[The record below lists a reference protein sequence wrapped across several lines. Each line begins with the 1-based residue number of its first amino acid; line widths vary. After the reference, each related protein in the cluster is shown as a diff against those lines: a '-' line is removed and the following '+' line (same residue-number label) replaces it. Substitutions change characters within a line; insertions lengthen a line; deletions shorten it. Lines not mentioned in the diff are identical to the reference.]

1 MNGRRWDDDRWLVTD
16 LHTALSPGG
25 LSSEL
30 LRQQALSAF
39 DIGRTHSQAILAEL
53 VFDSACDPE
62 PAGPIR
68 AVGSARLLAF
78 RTDRLAID
86 IEVTESGLVGQVYT
100 IDGTDPAAPD
110 EPLLEVVGETPQGV
124 FGHSP
129 LAELGGFE
137 LPLPAPGPVRLR
149 AILAEGTMVTSW
161 LVLRYPR

>member
-39 DIGRTHSQAILAEL
+39 DIGRTHGQAILAEL

-100 IDGTDPAAPD
+100 LDGTDPAAPD
-110 EPLLEVVGETPQGV
+110 EPLLEVVGETPKASSATP
-124 FGHSP
+124 HSP
-129 LAELGGFE
+129 SWAGLSCHC
-137 LPLPAPGPVRLR
+137 LR
-149 AILAEGTMVTSW
+149 QGRCGCG
-161 LVLRYPR
+161 RYSPKEPW